1 MTTQPFLHHCNKI
14 SITYRHSTVSLIDG
28 PGAGVD
34 HGSAGL
40 VEPVAKLGI
49 SLVHVVG
56 VRIASVQLDI
66 VNVPT
71 GECVRV
77 LLQLVTLAQFPSH
90 TFMAWSRGDVMK
102 KKNKF
107 ER

>member
-1 MTTQPFLHHCNKI
+1 MTTQPFLRHCNKI

-71 GECVRV
+71 GECFRV
-77 LLQLVTLAQFPSH
+77 LLQLITLAQFPSH
-90 TFMAWSRGDVMK
+90 TYFYGVESW
-102 KKNKF
+102 
-107 ER
+107 